1 MGGNIRVLVVDED
14 EDVLELTETFLER
27 ESDALTVFPE
37 PSATAALDRV
47 SDDDI
52 DCVVSDLRMPEMD
65 GLELFDAVRERHS
78 DIPFFLLTAA
88 TDDETL
94 DSAREAG
101 VTALVQKGAG
111 TDHYTDLADRIVDS
125 VEG

>member
-1 MGGNIRVLVVDED
+1 MGGTIRVLVVDED

-27 ESDALTVFPE
+27 ESEALTVLPE
-37 PSATAALDRV
+37 PSAKTALDRV
-47 SDDDI
+47 GEEDV
-52 DCVVSDLRMPEMD
+52 DCVVSDFRMPEMD
-65 GLELFDAVRERHS
+65 GLELFGAVRER
-78 DIPFFLLTAA
+78 DVDVPFFLLTAA

-101 VTALVQKGAG
+101 VTGLIQKGAG
-111 TDHYTDLADRIVDS
+111 TDHYTDLANRIVDA

>member
-1 MGGNIRVLVVDED
+1 MGETIRVLVVDED

-27 ESDALTVFPE
+27 ESDALTVLPE
-37 PSATAALDRV
+37 PSAKAALERVGDERIDCLV
-47 SDDDI
+47 SDF
-52 DCVVSDLRMPEMD
+52 RMPEMN
-65 GLELFDAVRERHS
+65 GLELFDAVRTQNGEL
-78 DIPFFLLTAA
+78 PFFLLTAA

-101 VTALVQKGAG
+101 VTGLIQKGAG
-111 TDHYTDLADRIVDS
+111 TDHYTDLANRIVAA